1 MESNEEK
8 TEANS
13 ESNMAEEI
21 AEIASISEEKST
33 QEDVSSS
40 SSTEP
45 AMLTENME
53 EMVSQLTDGFLSEV
67 QPQLLEL
74 REKTKE
80 ITYVFI
86 PYIHS
91 YPMYK

>member
-1 MESNEEK
+1 MESNEKK

>member
-45 AMLTENME
+45 AMLTDNME

-86 PYIHS
+86 LYIHS

>member
-33 QEDVSSS
+33 AVSTQEDVSSS

-45 AMLTENME
+45 AMLTEDME

-80 ITYVFI
+80 IT
-86 PYIHS
+86 
-91 YPMYK
+91 